1 MLSPFSPYASI
12 LGLPIDDVP
21 VVEGNMQ
28 YFDAPGDFFL
38 AYDVAALR
46 SCVVD
51 SNGSRLTEW
60 RWNPG
65 YAVSDLKEVVQS
77 NK

>member
-38 AYDVAALR
+38 VYDVASLK
-46 SCVVD
+46 SCVVTSD
-51 SNGSRLTEW
+51 AARVTEW

-65 YAVSDLKEVVQS
+65 YSVQDLQALL
-77 NK
+77 